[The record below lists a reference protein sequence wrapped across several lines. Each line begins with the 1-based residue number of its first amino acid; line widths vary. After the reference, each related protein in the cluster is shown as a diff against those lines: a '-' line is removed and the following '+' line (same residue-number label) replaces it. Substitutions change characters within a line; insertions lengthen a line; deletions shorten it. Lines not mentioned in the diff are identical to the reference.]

1 MEVFMRVPFALSLT
15 ICMVALSAPN
25 VAAQGTASFVAPG
38 SRMAARPVPA
48 AGAYERAS
56 GRNNPALE
64 FYGGSKTLAYAPQ
77 GRTQAPAPLPVQT
90 GRIAKPF
97 SGVQQAGGVS
107 PYLALDFTESATSL
121 PNYFL
126 LVQPRLQQQQVNQ
139 VQQAEYR
146 RMQQQ
151 LRKAA
156 AGGAVSNP
164 TGGIPTTG
172 HSAQF
177 MNVGG
182 YYPSLK

>member
-1 MEVFMRVPFALSLT
+1 MRVRFALSLGV
-15 ICMVALSAPN
+15 CLFAVN
-25 VAAQGTASFVAPG
+25 VEFSLAQSTASFVAPG
-38 SRMAARPVPA
+38 DRTAARPVPA

-97 SGVQQAGGVS
+97 SGVQQAGGIS
-107 PYLALDFTESATSL
+107 PYLALDATESATSL

-126 LVQPRLQQQQVNQ
+126 YVQPMLQQQQVNQ
-139 VQQAEYR
+139 VQQAQYR

-151 LRKAA
+151 FRKAA

-172 HSAQF
+172 HSSQF
-177 MNVGG
+177 MNVGS
-182 YYPSLK
+182 YYPGLK

>member
-1 MEVFMRVPFALSLT
+1 MRVRSTLSLVV
-15 ICMVALSAPN
+15 CLAALRASSA
-25 VAAQGTASFVAPG
+25 AGQGTASFLAPS
-38 SRMAARPVPA
+38 SRNAARPVPA

-56 GRNNPALE
+56 GRNNPALD

-139 VQQAEYR
+139 VQQAQYR

-172 HSAQF
+172 HSSQF

-182 YYPSLK
+182 YYPGLK